1 MKTRLQLVI
10 INCVLYL
17 PVQFLM
23 FASSVN
29 PLIQE
34 HTSALTLDEPMLRT
48 HCCSQTLSTEQ
59 FLLGSTANMRNCTG
73 KYKTQLMI
81 TSCKRVFILYLQML
95 HECSSSN
102 TNPCTQN
109 CTNTIGSICV
119 SPIVPV
125 VIDSLQYN

>member
-59 FLLGSTANMRNCTG
+59 LLLGSTA
-73 KYKTQLMI
+73 
-81 TSCKRVFILYLQML
+81 
-95 HECSSSN
+95 
-102 TNPCTQN
+102 
-109 CTNTIGSICV
+109 
-119 SPIVPV
+119 
-125 VIDSLQYN
+125 